1 MPARKTP
8 QGLQVHPQV
17 RAITE
22 AILKGE
28 TLASIRKW
36 ATPRPSIA
44 ALSHFKTRV
53 IAPAMRQAEELK
65 AVMPAS
71 VRKAQGISPMYQP
84 DAVVQPDRAP
94 NSVAQAAQMVTD
106 AITAAP
112 MIAIREKRVAELDDR
127 HRRMR
132 LIIDERGVEMAGCAY
147 CGKPKEDHPVVL
159 SPDRIC
165 ERFMAIAGGASGLLS
180 RDFKADGHQVFRVD
194 TGLLSELREHEKQAA
209 QELGQ
214 WQDSAGPQVAIQI
227 VYPSS
232 PGRGGEM
239 PSVNIGLPKR

>member
-28 TLASIRKW
+28 TLASVRKW

-44 ALSHFKTRV
+44 ALSHFKCRV
-53 IAPAMRQAEELK
+53 LAPAMQQAEALK
-65 AVMPAS
+65 AVMPES
-71 VRKAQGISPMYQP
+71 IKRAQGISPMHQP
-84 DAVVQPDRAP
+84 DGCKQPDCAP
-94 NSVAQAAQMVTD
+94 NNDVQVAQVVTD
-106 AITAAP
+106 AIAAAP
-112 MIAIREKRVAELDDR
+112 LIAVREKRIEELEDR
-127 HRRMR
+127 RRRMR
-132 LIIDERGVEMAGCAY
+132 LIIEERGVEMAGEC
-147 CGKPKEDHPVVL
+147 
-159 SPDRIC
+159 
-165 ERFMAIAGGASGLLS
+165 AGGASGLLA
-180 RDFKADGHQVFRVD
+180 RDYKGKDATTPVYKVD

-232 PGRGGEM
+232 PGAGRDM
-239 PSVNIGLPKR
+239 PFATIGLPKR